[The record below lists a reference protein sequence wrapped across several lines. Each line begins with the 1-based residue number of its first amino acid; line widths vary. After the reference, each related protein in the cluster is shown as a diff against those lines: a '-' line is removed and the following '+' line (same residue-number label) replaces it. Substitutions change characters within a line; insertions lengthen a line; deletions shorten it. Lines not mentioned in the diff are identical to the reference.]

1 MKLGKLKNKKC
12 RRPIIK
18 FWNNIWSIEAIWKFS
33 FSSKIYWYDCSV
45 CLYLFIYFF
54 GMARKIISIIIV
66 TTTMKMH
73 FFTSSAQALLVLI
86 SCFEA
91 PLTSIKPLLFI
102 GVFVDHHAHVW
113 TALRREFIIPL
124 LQFVHIET
132 LEMFCL
138 CFLFAIQFWIS

>member
-102 GVFVDHHAHVW
+102 GVFCWSPCPCLNCLKERVIISGM
-113 TALRREFIIPL
+113 ALNMEDL
-124 LQFVHIET
+124 
-132 LEMFCL
+132 
-138 CFLFAIQFWIS
+138 ISKVNR